1 MKFDLGSRVKWKE
14 ACPIRLGYEAS
25 DMGKVVGMH
34 EHPEP
39 AEIDV
44 EFDNGDVVHRAA
56 GHWFQAVEAA
66 SKEDADALARLEFS
80 AANLFAEFA
89 HSWDAAGLP

>member
-1 MKFDLGSRVKWKE
+1 
-14 ACPIRLGYEAS
+14 
-25 DMGKVVGMH
+25 MH
-34 EHPEP
+34 EDPEP

-66 SKEDADALARLEFS
+66 SKEDADAPPLLVF
-80 AANLFAEFA
+80 FAVSHFVIFA
-89 HSWDAAGLP
+89 HISDAADMPK